1 MLQDNTG
8 SDPDLAQV
16 IAAELQA
23 VGMHVRFWPC
33 RETVEALGADLAERR
48 TRTPG

>member
-23 VGMHVRFWPC
+23 VGMRVN
-33 RETVEALGADLAERR
+33 LGLVGR
-48 TRTPG
+48 P